1 MPNNEWRPT
10 PMAEFEPKSAIRV
23 HVTAIVRIKESIN
36 KAEDTGTTHEQI
48 RFADALRRVLL
59 TTVARVS

>member
-1 MPNNEWRPT
+1 
-10 PMAEFEPKSAIRV
+10 MAEFEPKSAIRV